1 MFGKL
6 KILLE
11 QVNYEK
17 DYFEAKHDS
26 LQNETNILKDFL
38 LKGGFKFSSKEEID
52 FYVGKIINQE
62 NFDLEIEEESTIK
75 VKI

>member
-17 DYFEAKHDS
+17 DYYEAKHDS

-38 LKGGFKFSSKEEID
+38 LKGG
-52 FYVGKIINQE
+52 
-62 NFDLEIEEESTIK
+62 L
-75 VKI
+75 